1 MCDGVAAG
9 IVDTLYL
16 LDKEC
21 GQVHVPPA
29 FMNHKLYTTDKKAL
43 QTALDIKNDKGN
55 AYPWKHVFPL
65 MESSGYT
72 IITGHDT
79 HIYTIIEG
87 GPCFGSA
94 NQSTAFGTFGAS

>member
-1 MCDGVAAG
+1 MV
-9 IVDTLYL
+9 L
-16 LDKEC
+16 
-21 GQVHVPPA
+21 VPPA
-29 FMNHKLYTTDKKAL
+29 FTNRKLYTTDKKSL

-72 IITGHDT
+72 ITTGRDT

-94 NQSTAFGTFGAS
+94 NRTPAFGTCGAS